1 MSNLY
6 CERGSDKQLPEWVPC
21 LCNSSFPCKYKI
33 RVTQQKPVAQ
43 VFPLWPQWRWP
54 GNCPY
59 MAPFMTHTVSL
70 RHILLKTSSLS
81 PTEIYSTILSYCV
94 FGDGD
99 IYFYFFFMPRLSD
112 PSDSNTSRCFSLS
125 LQSSVKWSQDRIN
138 DGCWFHPGLNEMS
151 WDAHSLE
158 ETGWAT
164 QALFLNG
171 KIAEGGKKKQ
181 AEQQTHTHTRQAVT
195 SKAAPTDTH
204 GLSLLMQ

>member
-1 MSNLY
+1 MFWLFLLSPILSSFLFLSAARSFQTDLSDRDSSWVIVLYSCNLSEMSNLY

-99 IYFYFFFMPRLSD
+99 IYFYFFLCPDYLILQIQIPQD
-112 PSDSNTSRCFSLS
+112 VLVSLFRA
-125 LQSSVKWSQDRIN
+125 LWN
-138 DGCWFHPGLNEMS
+138 DHRTE
-151 WDAHSLE
+151 
-158 ETGWAT
+158 
-164 QALFLNG
+164 
-171 KIAEGGKKKQ
+171 
-181 AEQQTHTHTRQAVT
+181 
-195 SKAAPTDTH
+195 
-204 GLSLLMQ
+204 